1 MSDCKYSYA
10 KDIEKNNVSETT
22 VMVRY
27 LSMMGFYGQY
37 DYLKAAKSDTKM
49 K

>member
-1 MSDCKYSYA
+1 
-10 KDIEKNNVSETT
+10 
-22 VMVRY
+22 MVRY

-49 K
+49 KWCFNSCSAKLL